1 MAATNTT
8 ANEDGNVVIKTLSED
23 IQFTINS
30 TGADNVL
37 WDFGDG
43 ETSTE
48 SNPLHTYYDNGEY
61 NVTLTGYN
69 SNGETSIDK
78 NVTITLVGTE
88 LEEETQDQDQQDQEQ
103 QEEKQEDK
111 SGNSG
116 ISDDFDPYQR

>member
-8 ANEDGNVVIKTLSED
+8 TNEDGNVVIKTLSED

-103 QEEKQEDK
+103 QEDESD
-111 SGNSG
+111 NSG
-116 ISDDFDPYQR
+116 ISDDYDPYQR